1 MGVVF
6 ILKSRIYVA
15 IGTAIAKK
23 KNPPQMLVNSP
34 KCKVDTDMA
43 KVCTHTDKTNEQ

>member
-6 ILKSRIYVA
+6 ILKSRIYEV

-23 KNPPQMLVNSP
+23 ENPPQMLVNSP
-34 KCKVDTDMA
+34 KCKVDADLA